1 MTYGE
6 LLAHLR
12 ELNEEQLKMTVTVYS
27 VETDEAIG
35 IDGFDVT
42 GEEDDLDFAP
52 SEDVLDDGH
61 PYLIVAPQ

>member
-27 VETDEAIG
+27 VETDEVIG

>member
-12 ELNEEQLKMTVTVYS
+12 ELNEEQLKMTVAVYS
-27 VETDEAIG
+27 VDTDEVIG
-35 IDGFDVT
+35 VDGFDVT
-42 GEEDDLDFAP
+42 GEEDDHDFAP
-52 SEDVLDDGH
+52 PEDVLDDGH

>member
-6 LLAHLR
+6 LLAHLL
-12 ELNEEQLKMTVTVYS
+12 EMDDEQLKMTVTVYS
-27 VETDEAIG
+27 VETDEVIG
-35 IDGFDVT
+35 VDGFDVT
-42 GEEDDLDFAP
+42 GEEEDLAFAP